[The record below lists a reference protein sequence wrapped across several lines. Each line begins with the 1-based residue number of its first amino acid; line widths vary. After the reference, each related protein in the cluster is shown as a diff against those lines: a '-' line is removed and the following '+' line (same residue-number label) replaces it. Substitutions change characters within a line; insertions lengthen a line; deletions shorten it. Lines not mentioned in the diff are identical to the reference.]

1 MADAD
6 DATSALIAQMLANDY
21 QNQRSSY
28 YEMPSSDE
36 EDRKRKAKKRKRTKS
51 KGSKSKV
58 AKKSAAVKN
67 PPKKKV
73 QVPKASVQSNE
84 NNGKNTANKSSTGQT
99 VTKNG
104 KVRKKPR
111 RWTAEEEVLF
121 LEALEL
127 HGREWHK
134 CVEHMGH
141 TRNKGSFTSHA
152 QKHFIKLY
160 LADKPLPAKVV
171 ESGEGYTL
179 SGKPLD
185 PNSAAARAYGVGG
198 KVGKAAYRLEMEMK
212 KQNVV
217 DAEKLKNEEQN
228 QSRESISNSNTI
240 EKNTDP
246 STKATTANDN
256 DKNNESIGKKKVS
269 TFSASGQFL
278 LLFTMNLIDEGK
290 SVISCKYKD
299 TIFTGDVTECGLIQ
313 WNDSTYSSPS
323 SFSLAAKRSITPG
336 RQGDN
341 GWDSCTFKG
350 EKLKIILD
358 RCLHSGESDTVSND
372 ANENDKDVTN
382 MTGTKVSKYTLDEA
396 KVAKLSGRQRNDL
409 MLAKARVEGVN
420 LGQKTNGIRDTRAT
434 SAFTAAAAAAAELKK
449 QKKLEARQ
457 AAAEKKR
464 KEVNDRRLAREKA
477 KREKLLAKTMEA
489 DARNRDLYGSD
500 GRTEYSRK
508 RRRRKV
514 ASVFTHKQ
522 QDSLQFVQCRR
533 YPGIPGT
540 GERSSQP
547 FRILVAP
554 SVVVMADL
562 HAHFTHREVIGYLAG
577 HWDAPRRTITISKVF
592 PGRSI
597 CCNDVSARVEA
608 EMDPVTEVGL
618 RSEVAAAGLKVV
630 GWYHSHPTFE
640 PIPSMVDVNN
650 QASYQQLFSD
660 PSTGASESPFVALI
674 VSPYDVQM
682 PTDASTAK
690 WFHVRSPNTERV
702 PMKLE
707 VDVSAQ
713 YEVCDISSKSV
724 IIVENETKCS
734 NKEEETKDKP
744 VSKSPWSDSDSL
756 RFDIGVKIMKRLL
769 PEACALATKLGCD
782 PLEAASIVD
791 WNRVF
796 RVVGADEPR
805 SNISKLMESLRL
817 RLRKS
822 FGPKENDDDPSIE
835 STILPS
841 KNSWSEVCA
850 KFIAELKLHVM
861 KVASRNTTAGKSE
874 NESDAAN
881 ETVAI

>member
-58 AKKSAAVKN
+58 AKKSAA
-67 PPKKKV
+67 
-73 QVPKASVQSNE
+73 ASVQSNE

-185 PNSAAARAYGVGG
+185 PNSAAARAYGV
-198 KVGKAAYRLEMEMK
+198 
-212 KQNVV
+212 
-217 DAEKLKNEEQN
+217 
-228 QSRESISNSNTI
+228 
-240 EKNTDP
+240 
-246 STKATTANDN
+246 
-256 DKNNESIGKKKVS
+256 
-269 TFSASGQFL
+269 
-278 LLFTMNLIDEGK
+278 
-290 SVISCKYKD
+290 
-299 TIFTGDVTECGLIQ
+299 
-313 WNDSTYSSPS
+313 
-323 SFSLAAKRSITPG
+323 
-336 RQGDN
+336 
-341 GWDSCTFKG
+341 
-350 EKLKIILD
+350 
-358 RCLHSGESDTVSND
+358 
-372 ANENDKDVTN
+372 
-382 MTGTKVSKYTLDEA
+382 VSKYTLDEA
-396 KVAKLSGRQRNDL
+396 KVAKLSGRQL
-409 MLAKARVEGVN
+409 N

-489 DARNRDLYGSD
+489 DARNRDLYG
-500 GRTEYSRK
+500 R
-508 RRRRKV
+508 
-514 ASVFTHKQ
+514 
-522 QDSLQFVQCRR
+522 
-533 YPGIPGT
+533 
-540 GERSSQP
+540 ERSSQP

-597 CCNDVSARVEA
+597 S

-769 PEACALATKLGCD
+769 PEACALATKLGRD